1 MLVEFKFV
9 TEQRLGFEGCL
20 LIEEEMFE
28 SQISTAENDLHMHG
42 CRDWLWQEACAGF
55 CAQLSREDFWCVS
68 GGTGWAWASQSLP
81 PQCVVF
87 DVQMRK
93 AFLLPGAEVIRAEPA
108 QSRESCAVLCCTDL
122 SNEKLSQSVLPDM
135 DVELDTTGKDWFGK
149 AIHSWDFYWE
159 FLSPKLFNVVEPSN
173 ILENQITCT
182 VFRDPKWI
190 YKPSLGT
197 APVCNFLPDTGTLS
211 NIKESHCTFI
221 SLELGYLYTIGK

>member
-28 SQISTAENDLHMHG
+28 SQISTAENDLPMHG

-55 CAQLSREDFWCVS
+55 CAQCEQGGFLMRVRRHRVS
-68 GGTGWAWASQSLP
+68 LGFPKP
-81 PQCVVF
+81 PTLCVVF

-108 QSRESCAVLCCTDL
+108 QSRESCAVLCWIDL
-122 SNEKLSQSVLPDM
+122 SKEKLSQSVLPDM